1 MGASEIELYYMGAS
15 KSEFAANVAPAENGR
30 ITLSAYLKT
39 EADIFTRHS

>member
-1 MGASEIELYYMGAS
+1 MDACETELYYIGAS
-15 KSEFAANVAPAENGR
+15 KREFAANVTPAENGR